1 MEQNKKE
8 YRWIP
13 NCWVGGVWYTSEQE
27 WNNNML
33 ILESEELLQLGGN
46 PEISEVCGDKY
57 MAIMYV
63 DDFIFRMAN
72 GEID

>member
-1 MEQNKKE
+1 MDQNNKE

-13 NCWVGGVWYTSEQE
+13 NCWVGGVWYTSEQR

-33 ILESEELLQLGGN
+33 ILESEELLQLGSN

-57 MAIMYV
+57 LAVIYV
-63 DDFIFRMAN
+63 DDFILRMAN